1 MFARACG
8 FESHLRH
15 HHKNKGLRRIRVG
28 PCFVGPE
35 PEFTSPS
42 PRCHYGRRSRRT
54 SRGPANAFKTI
65 RRGSD
70 FPVPTLRSRLCLQ
83 RSVRDVTFVASQPSK
98 RNSHDSDPTAHPHS
112 GSWPLGNV
120 ARDVRHRYPC
130 RCLLQPKL
138 DFMSPMI
145 STDHDE
151 LRQRLSKVAES
162 SGAELCVL
170 FGSRGRGSAGAGSD
184 VDLALSYRTM
194 PSPQQRLQ
202 IIGLFQPAAAS
213 CLYYPPTPFGD
224 ISH

>member
-1 MFARACG
+1 MVQSPNSSVLHQGAITAG
-8 FESHLRH
+8 DPE
-15 HHKNKGLRRIRVG
+15 GLRGGLQMLSRPYEGDQI
-28 PCFVGPE
+28 
-35 PEFTSPS
+35 SPS
-42 PRCHYGRRSRRT
+42 L
-54 SRGPANAFKTI
+54 
-65 RRGSD
+65 
-70 FPVPTLRSRLCLQ
+70 TLRSRLCLQ

-130 RCLLQPKL
+130 RYLLQPKL

-213 CLYYPPTPFGD
+213 CLYYPPAPFWD